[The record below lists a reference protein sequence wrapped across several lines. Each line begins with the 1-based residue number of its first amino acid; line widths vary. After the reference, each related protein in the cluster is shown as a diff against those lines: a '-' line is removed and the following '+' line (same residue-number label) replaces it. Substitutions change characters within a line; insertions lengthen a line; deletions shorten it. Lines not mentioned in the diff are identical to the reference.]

1 MHQFDPGTVY
11 ALQEI
16 KVLHMTSIK
25 AAANLLGFVRN
36 LGAFE
41 EICWPYNQ
49 SGSQAFA
56 FAMGV
61 EGSTT
66 VTDWRAALDAVQQ
79 SRPFFSV
86 RIEPNIG
93 GAPFFQ
99 SAF

>member
-1 MHQFDPGTVY
+1 
-11 ALQEI
+11 
-16 KVLHMTSIK
+16 MTRIK
-25 AAANLLGFVRN
+25 AAANLSGFVRN

-41 EICWPYNQ
+41 EIYWLYNQ

-56 FAMGV
+56 FAMEV
-61 EGSTT
+61 EGTTT

-86 RIEPNIG
+86 RIEPNTG
-93 GAPFFQ
+93 GVPFFR